1 MGNVLIARSVPA
13 IIAAL
18 VITFSAN
25 HAAII
30 GLAVFVGFGLIT
42 APIELLSI
50 PYVGFESV
58 VKTMVGIQAITTA
71 VSAAIAAATITE
83 GLSALVIVMGT
94 WAAVTAAT
102 ELYAGYRLNDKT
114 ISRELLIIGAFT
126 ALLAIVILAIP
137 VNEVY
142 AVGIF
147 GAYAAILGVFQAIA
161 GFSLRFDVR

>member
-30 GLAVFVGFGLIT
+30 GLAVFVGFALIT

-71 VSAAIAAATITE
+71 VSAAVAAATITE
-83 GLSALVIVMGT
+83 GLSALVTVMGI

-102 ELYAGYRLNDKT
+102 ELYAGYRLSDRT

-126 ALLAIVILAIP
+126 ALLAIVMLAIP

-161 GFSLRFDVR
+161 GFSLRFDFR